1 MSENVALG
9 VGVREEDSEE
19 LAPSLSDAVGVG
31 VFVSVA
37 NALPDAGTEVEAE
50 KDVEEEGVTVLDTVG
65 EAVAV
70 EVPDFVGVLV

>member
-9 VGVREEDSEE
+9 VGVRDEDTEG
-19 LAPSLSDAVGVG
+19 LAPSLNDVVGVG
-31 VFVSVA
+31 VIDGVA

-65 EAVAV
+65 EAVSD
-70 EVPDFVGVLV
+70 EVPEFVDVLV